1 MILLNPG
8 PVNVSERVR
17 RALLDPDI
25 CHRESEFSELLAG
38 IRQKLIQAFVPG
50 GESEYTAIVL
60 TGSGTAAVEAAV
72 MSSLPQGKRILV
84 INNGVYGQR
93 LSSIVLTHRLGTA
106 ELKYEWGSPPDPERL
121 RLALRQHRE
130 VHTVAMV
137 HHETTLGF
145 MNPVEAIAEVVDSQN
160 RVLMVDSVSGLGGE
174 PLDIAGPHIYMVAGA
189 VQKCIQGF
197 PGAAFVLVRKGFME
211 NVMKYPKRSWYLNLA
226 NYYEEQEK
234 GTIPFTPAVQV
245 YYAFD
250 EALKE
255 LLEEGVQNRIQRFRR
270 YSAEIRR
277 RMNSLG
283 VKAVVPTEY
292 QSNTLTAFYLPDQVS
307 YQWLHDQ
314 LKERSYVIYAG
325 QGQLESKIFR
335 VANIGALTDKNIEE
349 FLGAFQEVLEQKQGR
364 V

>member
-17 RALLDPDI
+17 RALLEPDI
-25 CHRESEFSELLAG
+25 CHRESEFSDLLAG

-72 MSSLPQGKRILV
+72 MSSLPQGKRIMV

-93 LSSIVLTHRLGTA
+93 LSSIVLTQRLGTA
-106 ELKYEWGSPPDPERL
+106 ELKFEWGSPPDPERL
-121 RLALRQHRE
+121 RLALRQHKE

-145 MNPVEAIAEVVDSQN
+145 INPVKEIAEVVDSQN
-160 RVLMVDSVSGLGGE
+160 RVFMVDSVSGLGGE
-174 PLDIAGPHIYMVAGA
+174 ALDIAGPNIYMVAGA
-189 VQKCIQGF
+189 AQKCIQGF
-197 PGAAFVLVRKGFME
+197 PGAAFVIVRKGFMD

-226 NYYEEQEK
+226 NYYEEQER

-245 YYAFD
+245 YYAFH
-250 EALKE
+250 EALNE
-255 LLEEGVQNRIQRFRR
+255 LLEEGVPNRIQRLKTACPDDTRADGV
-270 YSAEIRR
+270 SGSH
-277 RMNSLG
+277 SL
-283 VKAVVPTEY
+283 VPPEY
-292 QSNTLTAFYLPDQVS
+292 QSNTLTAFNLPEHIS
-307 YQWLHDQ
+307 YHWLHDQ
-314 LKERSYVIYAG
+314 LKERGYVIYAG

-335 VANIGALTDKNIEE
+335 VANIGALTDKDIEG
-349 FLGAFQEVLEQKQGR
+349 FLGAFQEVVELGKGGA
-364 V
+364 